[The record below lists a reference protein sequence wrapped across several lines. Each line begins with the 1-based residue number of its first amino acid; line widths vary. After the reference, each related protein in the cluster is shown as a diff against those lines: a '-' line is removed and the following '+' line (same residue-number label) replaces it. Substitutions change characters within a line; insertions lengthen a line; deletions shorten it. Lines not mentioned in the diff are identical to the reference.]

1 MASKVVEFLNID
13 NRWRLKAIKKLMEE
27 KFILNELDCE
37 NYMKKYKLLDDALY
51 MQTRGLKYN
60 QKKLFYRTLSLSKN
74 NIQSKEFYNE
84 MHNYYRMNTKLLY
97 LSRLNFL
104 KEYEEQEYE
113 KEKEQEEIKEIL
125 KKKRR
130 NNSTG

>member
-1 MASKVVEFLNID
+1 
-13 NRWRLKAIKKLMEE
+13 
-27 KFILNELDCE
+27 
-37 NYMKKYKLLDDALY
+37 
-51 MQTRGLKYN
+51 
-60 QKKLFYRTLSLSKN
+60 
-74 NIQSKEFYNE
+74 